1 MRPLRALLSVVTSVL
16 LAASPAM
23 AMTSTNYQI
32 NWDDVAAGG
41 GDFGTSANFITHDTL
56 GDVGAG
62 RSGSAN
68 YSLSAGYRLPETA
81 NLLGYEVKASATSPT
96 PAWTSFNG
104 ISQVG
109 VASTAGF
116 AVGDLIAVVE
126 NVGLLQEVAIGRITG
141 IVGLVI
147 TVDDFSGDV
156 GTISGAAAGG
166 DDLVYRLSSANLDL
180 GVVSSSTASARV
192 VGTNVITS
200 VPTGYSLYV
209 HGNHLLQNGANTIPA
224 VTDGAVTLGQA
235 EFGASVTGDGV
246 VNPGTDLGV
255 TTTLR
260 LVQTNGTATDG
271 EGDKL
276 GFSYKLTVAS
286 TTNNGTYTQDTYY
299 TLIANY

>member
-1 MRPLRALLSVVTSVL
+1 MRSLRALLSVATSVL

-32 NWDDVAAGG
+32 NWDDVSAGG
-41 GDFGTSANFITHDTL
+41 GDFGTSANYITHDTI

-68 YSLSAGYRLPETA
+68 YGLSAGYRLPETA
-81 NLLGYEVKASATSPT
+81 NLLGYEVKANAASPT
-96 PAWTSFNG
+96 PTWSAFNG
-104 ISQVG
+104 TDQVT
-109 VASTAGF
+109 VSSVAGF
-116 AVGDLIAVVE
+116 AIGDLIAVVE
-126 NVGLLQEVAIGRITG
+126 NPGLIQEIAIGRITN

-147 TVDDFSGDV
+147 TVDDFDGDT
-156 GTISGAAAGG
+156 GSISAVPAGG

-180 GVVSSSTASARV
+180 GLVSSSTASARV

-209 HGNHLLQNGANTIPA
+209 HGNHLLQNGASTIPA

-235 EFGASVTGDGV
+235 EFGASVTGPGA
-246 VNPGTDLGV
+246 VNPGIDLGV
-255 TTTLR
+255 TTTPR
-260 LVQTNGTATDG
+260 LVQTSGAATGG